1 MSGNTPPEQNDKSLN
16 DIVISSVKPKSNLK
30 PRREGKFTPKTL
42 KKQNA
47 DLGNSDD
54 KEETQININSLKEKI
69 DKILQ
74 MVSGDFAA
82 SIDKVLQLIENLKK
96 QLKDK
101 DNKCAECSKLI
112 NDAEN
117 EVQKLQK
124 LQKLTE
130 YNFDTTN
137 KNEEE
142 VKHTKE
148 DIEKYLKNLN
158 QPFDKVKDKDT
169 VQQLKKVLVK
179 TQQVLDEPKIPTNYS
194 KTKNANNE
202 LNSEENKD
210 VETQNIELQDNE
222 KECQDEINEVNK
234 TVEEL
239 TKDYEL
245 TSKEK
250 DNLIIYQEELVKSLN
265 IKKML
270 KDTKTRIT
278 NILTVLLT
286 ISADK
291 SFGSEIV
298 TRSNIKYFN
307 KLKLL
312 LRELKKYYIEN
323 SNTTSEYQINN
334 EIKEN
339 ITLILKFYKRNF
351 KISNPKSKTYTDIDI
366 EIINGSKINM
376 KDYNII
382 INKIEIFNKY
392 LDNSIIV
399 VTNKINENRKH
410 ITRMTENIKN
420 KNKRKKTGGSHNK
433 RNKTNKIKKKKSKK
447 LKGKMCKKNKT
458 IKRKH

>member
-1 MSGNTPPEQNDKSLN
+1 MSSNTPPEQNDN
-16 DIVISSVKPKSNLK
+16 VRTVKP
-30 PRREGKFTPKTL
+30 PRSKLNKVDTFTTPKTL

-47 DLGNSDD
+47 DLGISDD
-54 KEETQININSLKEKI
+54 KEETKININSLKEKI
-69 DKILQ
+69 DKILT

-82 SIDKVLQLIENLKK
+82 SIDKVLELIENLKK

-124 LQKLTE
+124 LTE

-148 DIEKYLKNLN
+148 AIEKYSKNLK
-158 QPFDKVKDKDT
+158 QSFDEVKDKDT

-179 TQQVLDEPKIPTNYS
+179 TQQVLDEHKIPTNYS

-210 VETQNIELQDNE
+210 VETQNIALQDNE

-270 KDTKTRIT
+270 KNTKTRIT

-351 KISNPKSKTYTDIDI
+351 KISNPKSKTYDDIDI
-366 EIINGSKINM
+366 VIINGSKINM

-392 LDNSIIV
+392 LENSIIG
-399 VTNKINENRKH
+399 VTNKINENRKN
-410 ITRMTENIKN
+410 ITMMTQNIKN
-420 KNKRKKTGGSHNK
+420 NNKRKKTGGSNSK
-433 RNKTNKIKKKKSKK
+433 RNKTNKIKKRKSKK

>member
-1 MSGNTPPEQNDKSLN
+1 MLN
-16 DIVISSVKPKSNLK
+16 RNNGRTVQ
-30 PRREGKFTPKTL
+30 E
-42 KKQNA
+42 
-47 DLGNSDD
+47 
-54 KEETQININSLKEKI
+54 NINS
-69 DKILQ
+69 
-74 MVSGDFAA
+74 GR
-82 SIDKVLQLIENLKK
+82 
-96 QLKDK
+96 
-101 DNKCAECSKLI
+101 
-112 NDAEN
+112 
-117 EVQKLQK
+117 
-124 LQKLTE
+124 
-130 YNFDTTN
+130 
-137 KNEEE
+137 
-142 VKHTKE
+142 
-148 DIEKYLKNLN
+148 
-158 QPFDKVKDKDT
+158 
-169 VQQLKKVLVK
+169 
-179 TQQVLDEPKIPTNYS
+179 
-194 KTKNANNE
+194 KNANLNAKE
-202 LNSEENKD
+202 NSIFNLNSGRKNANLNAKENSMFNLNSNNKNANLNTEENSIFSLNSGRKNANLNSEENKD
-210 VETQNIELQDNE
+210 VETQNIALQDNE

-270 KDTKTRIT
+270 KNTKTRIT

-351 KISNPKSKTYTDIDI
+351 KISNPKSKTYDDIDI
-366 EIINGSKINM
+366 VIINGSKINM

-392 LDNSIIV
+392 LENSIIG
-399 VTNKINENRKH
+399 VTNKINENRKN
-410 ITRMTENIKN
+410 ITMMTQNIKN
-420 KNKRKKTGGSHNK
+420 NNKRKKTGGSNSK
-433 RNKTNKIKKKKSKK
+433 RNKTNKIKKRKSKK